1 MGVFICT
8 SERQR
13 KEKTDIVE
21 KERKREVVKRRQ
33 RDSVSAE
40 R

>member
-1 MGVFICT
+1 MGVFRYT

-21 KERKREVVKRRQ
+21 KERKREVVKRKQ
-33 RDSVSAE
+33 R
-40 R
+40 